1 MALFLSSSSTIW
13 LNILFP
19 KTHNNM
25 NQINRLHSKFP
36 LIIPFSQWFLSII
49 ALFCVSWQQVTM
61 ASTLLS
67 RLSFSG
73 LQHTHLRRLMGRTIL
88 LSLISLPMSLL
99 FLLLFIYRS
108 IMPQL
113 TFSSSPFP
121 FCVNTFSLNILNTT
135 FISPSPLALLSH
147 TVTSFLLAV
156 LNVWPPPP
164 PPGIYWSCSMV
175 FCLLVANAILR
186 TLWPPMVP
194 APLPCP

>member
-1 MALFLSSSSTIW
+1 MALILSPSSTIW

-19 KTHNNM
+19 K
-25 NQINRLHSKFP
+25 NQINGLHSKFS
-36 LIIPFSQWFLSII
+36 LIIQFFSMVLSII

-67 RLSFSG
+67 RLSF
-73 LQHTHLRRLMGRTIL
+73 LLGRSIPVISF
-88 LSLISLPMSLL
+88 SLISLPMSLL

-186 TLWPPMVP
+186 ALWPPMVP
-194 APLPCP
+194 APLPGPTPAPDPCP